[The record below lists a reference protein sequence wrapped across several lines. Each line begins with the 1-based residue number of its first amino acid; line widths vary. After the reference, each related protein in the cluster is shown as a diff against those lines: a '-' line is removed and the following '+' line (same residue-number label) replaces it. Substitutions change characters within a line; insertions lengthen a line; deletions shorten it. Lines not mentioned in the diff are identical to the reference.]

1 MKAKQNL
8 LNIAIPVISI
18 LCAFVIGGVIILGL
32 GKNPFEAYGF
42 LFSGAFGSGQKLAQT
57 LVVACPLIFTSLAA
71 AFAYKCGVFN
81 LGGEGQF
88 IMGACASMLFVSDT
102 GMTGTAGLLL
112 SLLAG
117 TLAGALWGA
126 VPGLLKVFRGL
137 NEMIVSIMLNYVATL
152 FMGYL
157 FTNLL
162 REGSTPQTAAVDD
175 SLKLARFSDGFRVHW
190 GIAVAILAA
199 VFLTYFIFKTS
210 LGFKIRAVGMNAV
223 AARFNGFPVKM
234 LVLLSFIISGAVAG
248 LGGSIELHGKQYRL
262 MSGFGKG
269 FGFDGVAIALI
280 AQLHPL
286 GAMLVAVFFAILR
299 KGSSTLQTGMK
310 IPTSVVDIIQ
320 ALIIVFAVAGTALM
334 RKDAVKRFIEKLLGS
349 GRKEVAES

>member
-1 MKAKQNL
+1 MKIKQNL
-8 LNIAIPVISI
+8 INIAIPVISI
-18 LCAFVIGGVIILGL
+18 LCAFIIGGIIILCL

-42 LFSGAFGSGQKLAQT
+42 LFSGAFGTGQKLAQT

-88 IMGACASMLFVSDT
+88 IMGASASMMICSYT
-102 GMTGTAGLLL
+102 GVTGIPGVML
-112 SLLAG
+112 SLLTG
-117 TLAGALWGA
+117 TLAGAIWGA
-126 VPGLLKVFRGL
+126 IPGFLKITRGL

-162 REGSTPQTAAVDD
+162 RHGSMPQTAAVHDT
-175 SLKLARFSDGFRVHW
+175 LKLAKLSDGFRVHW
-190 GIAVAILAA
+190 GIFVAIALSI
-199 VFLTYFIFKTS
+199 FLTYFIFKTS

-223 AARFNGFPVKM
+223 AARFNGFPVKK
-234 LVLLSFIISGAVAG
+234 LILLSFIISGGIAG
-248 LGGSIELHGKQYRL
+248 MGGAIELHGKQYRL

-286 GAMLVAVFFAILR
+286 GAMLVAFFFAILR

-320 ALIIVFAVAGTALM
+320 ALIIVFAVAGTAIV
-334 RKDAVKRFIEKLLGS
+334 RKDTVKQYINKKLSGS
-349 GRKEVAES
+349 KKGAAE